1 MAKKNTPSKKSAA
14 DQPVPPQNLKMESL
28 KNFIRSRGVDYLRD
42 PNISSV
48 GIGYKVKD
56 GKMTNEISVQFTVNQ
71 KSEPQMLESLGTE
84 LIPASFEID
93 GITVPTDVLQRTYE
107 ISHRIVPE
115 AAATS
120 RKKRI
125 DPIVPGVSVANTKV
139 SAGTIGCIVFDQNN
153 GTPYVLSNWHVLNG
167 PTGVLGDDIV
177 QPGPADD
184 NRVQLNR
191 MGKLIRSHL
200 GHAGDCAVASIEDR
214 QMKPEILELG
224 VKPEQLAEA
233 ELGDKVIKSG
243 RTTGITHGIVR
254 RVLTIA
260 KINYG
265 GTTGEKEIGCFEIG
279 VDPNNRSADGQ
290 VSKGG
295 DSGAVWM
302 IKGSNGKPTK
312 IMAGLHF
319 AGEGPGN
326 PDEHALACYPKSVF
340 EKLEISLL
348 AVPVLP
354 SPGTGQPD
362 TVGGY
367 NPSFLSQRVPLP
379 NLTQKNLRDAF
390 QKNGSPVIAYTHF
403 SLAMSK
409 ARRFCRWVAWNI
421 DGGSLK
427 SLSRKNIPF
436 VLDPNLPAAVQ
447 VGDDLYQGNRLDRGH
462 IARRADLLWGPLA
475 EAKKAN
481 VDSFFFTN
489 ITPQMDD
496 FNQGSKGGVW
506 GRLEDAI
513 FADVDVEDLKVS
525 VFGGPV
531 FRGDDRVFRQV
542 KIPREFWKIIAFVE
556 AGQLKSKGF
565 LLTQNLDALET
576 LDLDAFKVFEVG
588 LTEIEQ
594 RTGVRFPAVLKSADH
609 FGEALAARPE
619 VFDDR
624 QPLAS
629 IQNIAW

>member
-1 MAKKNTPSKKSAA
+1 MAKKKTPSKKSAA
-14 DQPVPPQNLKMESL
+14 DRTVSSESPKMESL
-28 KNFIRSRGVDYLRD
+28 KNFVRSRGVDYLRD

-48 GIGYKVKD
+48 GIGYKIKD

-71 KSEPQMLESLGTE
+71 KSQPEMLESVGTH

-93 GITVPTDVLQRTYE
+93 GMIVPTDVLERTYE
-107 ISHRIVPE
+107 ASFNVVAE
-115 AAATS
+115 AAASS
-120 RKKRI
+120 RKKRLN
-125 DPIVPGVSVANTKV
+125 PIVPGVSVANAKV
-139 SAGTIGCIVFDQNN
+139 SAGTIGCIVFDQHT
-153 GTPYVLSNWHVLNG
+153 GAPYVLSNWHVLNG
-167 PTGVLGDDIV
+167 PTGALGDDIV

-214 QMKPEILELG
+214 QIKPEILDLG

-243 RTTGITHGIVR
+243 RTTGVTHGIVR

-265 GTTGEKEIGCFEIG
+265 GTTGEQEIGCLEIG
-279 VDPNNRSADGQ
+279 VDPNHRASDGQ

-295 DSGAVWM
+295 DSGSVWL
-302 IKGSNGKPTK
+302 IKGSNGKATK

-340 EKLEISLL
+340 EKLEISLS
-348 AVPVLP
+348 AVPTPPVIGP
-354 SPGTGQPD
+354 GQPD
-362 TVGGY
+362 SQGGY

-379 NLTQKNLRDAF
+379 ELTKETLQDTFLNS
-390 QKNGSPVIAYTHF
+390 GSPTIAYTHF

-427 SLSRKNIPF
+427 SLSRRGIPF

-447 VGDDLYQGNRLDRGH
+447 VGDDVYRGNRLDRGH

-531 FRGDDRVFRQV
+531 FRSDDRVFRQIQ
-542 KIPREFWKIIAFVE
+542 IPREFWKIIAFVE
-556 AGQLKSKGF
+556 SGQLKCKGF
-565 LLTQNLDALET
+565 LLTQNLNALET
-576 LDLDAFKVFEVG
+576 LDLDAFKVFEVALG
-588 LTEIEQ
+588 EIEQ
-594 RTGVRFPAVLKSADH
+594 RTGVRFGAVLKTADR
-609 FGEALAARPE
+609 FGEALAVRPE
-619 VFDDR
+619 GADDR
-624 QPLAS
+624 QP
-629 IQNIAW
+629 IDRTEDIAW

>member
-1 MAKKNTPSKKSAA
+1 MAKKKTPAPKSAA
-14 DQPVPPQNLKMESL
+14 DQPLSMESL
-28 KNFIRSRGVDYLRD
+28 KNFVRSRGVDYLRD

-71 KSEPQMLESLGTE
+71 KSQPEMLSAIETQ

-107 ISHRIVPE
+107 TSHRIVPE

-125 DPIVPGVSVANTKV
+125 NPIVPGVSVANTKV
-139 SAGTIGCIVFDQNN
+139 SAGTIGCIVFDQHS

-167 PTGVLGDDIV
+167 PTGALGDDIV

-191 MGKLIRSHL
+191 MGKLVRSHL
-200 GHAGDCAVASIEDR
+200 GHAGDCAIASIEDR
-214 QMKPEILELG
+214 QSKPEILDLG

-243 RTTGITHGIVR
+243 RTTGVTHGIVR

-265 GTTGEKEIGCFEIG
+265 GRTGEQEIGCFEIG

-295 DSGAVWM
+295 DSGSVWM
-302 IKGSNGKPTK
+302 VKGSNGKATK

-340 EKLEISLL
+340 EKLEISLSP
-348 AVPVLP
+348 VPTV
-354 SPGTGQPD
+354 PGPGLVQPD
-362 TVGGY
+362 TVRGY
-367 NPSFLSQRVPLP
+367 NPSFLSQRIPLP
-379 NLTQKNLRDAF
+379 DLTQETLQDAF

-409 ARRFCRWVAWNI
+409 SRRFCRWVAWNI

-436 VLDPNLPAAVQ
+436 VLDPNLPSAVQ
-447 VGDDLYQGNRLDRGH
+447 AGDDLYRGNRLDRGH

-481 VDSFFFTN
+481 TDSFFFTN

-525 VFGGPV
+525 VLGGPV
-531 FRGDDRVFRQV
+531 FRDNDRVFRQV
-542 KIPREFWKIIAFVE
+542 KIPREFWKVIAFVE

-565 LLTQNLDALET
+565 LLTQNLNALET

-588 LTEIEQ
+588 LGEIEQ
-594 RTGVRFPAVLKSADH
+594 RTGVRFPAVLKTADH
-609 FGEALAARPE
+609 FGEALNNRPE
-619 VFDDR
+619 STDDR
-624 QPLAS
+624 QPLARLED
-629 IQNIAW
+629 IAW

>member
-1 MAKKNTPSKKSAA
+1 MAKPKNPPKKAME
-14 DQPVPPQNLKMESL
+14 DPPVSMESL
-28 KNFIRSRGVDYLRD
+28 KTFVRSRGVDFLRD
-42 PNISSV
+42 PNISSI
-48 GIGYKVKD
+48 GIGYKVKA

-71 KSEPQMLESLGTE
+71 KSRPEMLEAVGTQ

-107 ISHRIVPE
+107 TSHQVVAE
-115 AAATS
+115 AAAS
-120 RKKRI
+120 DRKKRLN
-125 DPIVPGVSVANTKV
+125 PIVPGVSVANTKV

-167 PTGVLGDDIV
+167 PTGALGDDIV

-191 MGKLIRSHL
+191 MGKLVRSHL
-200 GHAGDCAVASIEDR
+200 GHAGDCAIASIEDR
-214 QMKPEILELG
+214 QSKAEILDLG
-224 VKPEQLAEA
+224 IKPEQLAEA

-243 RTTGITHGIVR
+243 RTTGVTHGIVR

-265 GTTGEKEIGCFEIG
+265 GITGEQEIGCFEIG
-279 VDPNNRSADGQ
+279 VDPNHPSSNGEI
-290 VSKGG
+290 SKGG
-295 DSGAVWM
+295 DSGSVWM
-302 IKGSNGKPTK
+302 IKGANGKASK
-312 IMAGLHF
+312 ILAGLHF

-340 EKLEISLL
+340 EKLEISL
-348 AVPVLP
+348 AALP
-354 SPGTGQPD
+354 AAPAA

-379 NLTQKNLRDAF
+379 DLTQETLQDAF

-421 DGGSLK
+421 DGGTLK
-427 SLSRKNIPF
+427 SLSRRGIPF

-447 VGDDLYQGNRLDRGH
+447 IGDDLYRGNRLDRGH

-496 FNQGSKGGVW
+496 FNQGSQGGVW

-531 FRGDDRVFRQV
+531 FRDDDRVFRQIR
-542 KIPREFWKIIAFVE
+542 IPREFWKAIAFVE
-556 AGQLKSKGF
+556 AGQLKCKGF
-565 LLTQNLDALET
+565 LLTQNLNALES
-576 LDLDAFKVFEVG
+576 LDLDAFKVFEVALG
-588 LTEIEQ
+588 EIEQ
-594 RTGVRFPAVLKSADH
+594 RTGVRFPAVLKTADH

-619 VFDDR
+619 LFDDR
-624 QPLAS
+624 EPIAR
-629 IQNIAW
+629 IEDIAW

>member
-1 MAKKNTPSKKSAA
+1 MAKPKNPPKKAMA
-14 DQPVPPQNLKMESL
+14 DPPVSMESL
-28 KNFIRSRGVDYLRD
+28 KTFVRSRGVDYLRD

-71 KSEPQMLESLGTE
+71 KSQPEMLEAAGTQ
-84 LIPASFEID
+84 LIPDSFEID
-93 GITVPTDVLQRTYE
+93 GIIVPTDVLQRTYE
-107 ISHRIVPE
+107 TSHHVVAE
-115 AAATS
+115 AAAS
-120 RKKRI
+120 NRKKRLN
-125 DPIVPGVSVANTKV
+125 PIVPGVSVANTKV

-167 PTGVLGDDIV
+167 PTGVLGDDVV

-191 MGKLIRSHL
+191 MGKLVRSHL

-214 QMKPEILELG
+214 QSKAEILDLG
-224 VKPEQLAEA
+224 IKPEQLAEA

-243 RTTGITHGIVR
+243 RTTGVTHGIVR

-265 GTTGEKEIGCFEIG
+265 GVTGEQEIGCFEIG
-279 VDPNNRSADGQ
+279 VDPNHPSSDGQ
-290 VSKGG
+290 ISKGG
-295 DSGAVWM
+295 DSGSVWM
-302 IKGSNGKPTK
+302 IKGTNGKASKTL
-312 IMAGLHF
+312 AGLHF

-340 EKLEISLL
+340 EKLEISLS
-348 AVPVLP
+348 AVPSTGV
-354 SPGTGQPD
+354 GQP
-362 TVGGY
+362 GY
-367 NPSFLSQRVPLP
+367 NPSFLFQRVPLP
-379 NLTQKNLRDAF
+379 DLTQETLQDAF

-427 SLSRKNIPF
+427 SLSRRGIPF

-447 VGDDLYQGNRLDRGH
+447 VGDDLYRGNRLDRGH
-462 IARRADLLWGPLA
+462 IARRADLLWGPPA

-496 FNQGSKGGVW
+496 FNQGSQGGVW

-531 FRGDDRVFRQV
+531 FRDDDRVFRQIR
-542 KIPREFWKIIAFVE
+542 IPREFWKIIAFVE
-556 AGQLKSKGF
+556 AGKLKCKGF
-565 LLTQNLDALET
+565 LLTQNLNALET

-588 LTEIEQ
+588 LGEIEQ
-594 RTGVRFPAVLKSADH
+594 RTGVRFPAVLKTTDH
-609 FGEALAARPE
+609 FGEALINRPE
-619 VFDDR
+619 AIDDR
-624 QPLAS
+624 QPIARTED
-629 IQNIAW
+629 IAW